1 MKIVIGLIGKGFV
14 GSAVENGFKN
24 NKNFNPEIYIYDKNE
39 QLSTHS
45 LSETINCADLIFISV
60 PTPSNINGSINFDI
74 LENLLTEI
82 NLKQTNKGIILIRST
97 VTPGTCD
104 YFQNKFQNIDIV
116 FNPEFLTERNAN
128 KDFLNQDRIILGGDS
143 NNTKKVA
150 EIFQLRFPEVPII
163 KTDFKTA
170 ELIKYMNN
178 CFFSTKVSFL
188 NEMKIVAS
196 KIDANWD
203 DAINGFTLDSRVG
216 KSHNDVPGHDGKL
229 GFGGSC
235 FPKDIR
241 AFIYFMKELDLD
253 PLILKAVWSVNLDVR
268 PEKDWEKLKGRS
280 ILDNN

>member
-1 MKIVIGLIGKGFV
+1 MKIRIGIIGKGFV

-24 NKNFNPEIYIYDKNE
+24 HKNFDPELYIYDKNE
-39 QLSTHS
+39 QLTTHT
-45 LSETINCADLIFISV
+45 LSKTINCTDLIFVSV
-60 PTPSNINGSINFDI
+60 PTPSNIDGSINIDT
-74 LENLLTEI
+74 LESLLSEI
-82 NLKQTNKGIILIRST
+82 NLKQKNDGIILIRST

-128 KDFLNQDRIILGGDS
+128 EDFLNQDRIILGG
-143 NNTKKVA
+143 NNNKTRRVA
-150 EIFQLRFPEVPII
+150 EIFQLRFPNTPII

-178 CFFSTKVSFL
+178 CFFATKISFL
-188 NEMKIVAS
+188 NKMKLVAN

-203 DAINGFTLDSRVG
+203 DAINGFSLDSRVG

-235 FPKDIR
+235 FPKDLQ
-241 AFIYFMKELDLD
+241 AFIHFMKELDLD
-253 PLILKAVWSVNLDVR
+253 PSILEAVWSINLNVR

-280 ILDNN
+280 IL

>member
-1 MKIVIGLIGKGFV
+1 MIKIGIIGKGFV

-24 NKNFNPEIYIYDKNE
+24 NKSFHPKIYIYDKNE
-39 QLSTHS
+39 QLSSHS
-45 LSETINCADLIFISV
+45 LAETINNTDLIFISV
-60 PTPSNINGSINFDI
+60 PTPSNTNGSINIDN
-74 LENLLTEI
+74 LENLLSEI
-82 NLKQTNKGIILIRST
+82 NLKQKNDGIILIRST

-128 KDFLNQDRIILGGDS
+128 KDFLKQDRIILGG
-143 NNTKKVA
+143 NNNNKIRRVA
-150 EIFQLRFPEVPII
+150 EIFQLRFPNTPII

-178 CFFSTKVSFL
+178 CFFATKVSFL
-188 NEMKIVAS
+188 NKMKLVAN

-216 KSHNDVPGHDGKL
+216 KSHNEVPGHDGKL

-235 FPKDIR
+235 FPKDLQ

-253 PLILKAVWSVNLDVR
+253 PSILEAAWSINLDVR

>member
-128 KDFLNQDRIILGGDS
+128 KDFLNQDRIILGGNS

>member
-1 MKIVIGLIGKGFV
+1 MIKIGIIGKGFV

-24 NKNFNPEIYIYDKNE
+24 NKNFDPELYIFDKNE
-39 QLSTHS
+39 QLLTHS

-128 KDFLNQDRIILGGDS
+128 KDFLNQDRIILGGNS

>member
-1 MKIVIGLIGKGFV
+1 MIKIGIIGKGFV

-24 NKNFNPEIYIYDKNE
+24 NKNFDPELYIFDKNE
-39 QLSTHS
+39 QLLTHS